1 MVNIIYNN
9 EEIFVAIKCNTL
21 FLLVNTVVS
30 SSVNHIKINT
40 TITIKMAVPQNMV
53 HKIELGLIINRFLK
67 LVIILII
74 RICLNCSV
82 FSAKSKFFFLKFKK
96 NALMCKKIYVIKN
109 KHTPFL
115 IKDYAGNKKMT
126 RYQKSI

>member
-1 MVNIIYNN
+1 MYNIK
-9 EEIFVAIKCNTL
+9 EIFAAMQFRNL
-21 FLLVNTVVS
+21 FLLVNAVHS
-30 SSVNHIKINT
+30 SKANIIMINT
-40 TITIKMAVPQNMV
+40 TIAMTMAVPQNMV
-53 HKIELGLIINRFLK
+53 HKIEVRLIINRFLK

-74 RICLNCSV
+74 RICLNCSA
-82 FSAKSKFFFLKFKK
+82 FSTKSKFFFLKFKK